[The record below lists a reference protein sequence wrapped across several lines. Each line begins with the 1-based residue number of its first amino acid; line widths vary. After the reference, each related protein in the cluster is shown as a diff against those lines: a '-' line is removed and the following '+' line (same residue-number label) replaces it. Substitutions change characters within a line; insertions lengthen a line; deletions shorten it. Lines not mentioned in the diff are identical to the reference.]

1 MEKDMNLS
9 EILPE
14 PWSNNACRG
23 YVIWAMESSGFS
35 SDDIRRVVMELN
47 ERFDFKSI
55 HEADGHYRN
64 SPY

>member
-23 YVIWAMESSGFS
+23 YVIWAMESCGFS
-35 SDDIRRVVMELN
+35 
-47 ERFDFKSI
+47 K
-55 HEADGHYRN
+55 GHTKRKILKIYKRG
-64 SPY
+64 SK